1 LRQSLSCGLVALALV
16 ATIVSAAAQSV
27 MGGEPGRVI
36 RAANALAARIAAYH
50 RGPGSWTGSTPVPA
64 GYCGIMREGE
74 VVLKELSRLA
84 SRAILYRLP
93 GLALDLQ
100 AAGNRLGDALDE
112 EEMINLVA
120 GIPYTVF
127 PCPVEGRPYPA
138 RATVLYLVVARMPAC
153 RAKADALRVSFAA
166 RRTLMQQCLR

>member
-1 LRQSLSCGLVALALV
+1 
-16 ATIVSAAAQSV
+16 
-27 MGGEPGRVI
+27 
-36 RAANALAARIAAYH
+36 
-50 RGPGSWTGSTPVPA
+50 
-64 GYCGIMREGE
+64 
-74 VVLKELSRLA
+74 LKELSRLA

-120 GIPYTVF
+120 DIPYTVF

-138 RATVLYLVVARMPAC
+138 RATVLYFVVARMPAC
-153 RAKADALRVSFAA
+153 RAKADALRLSFAA